1 MQSVLST
8 ISGLFFLAGFFPY
21 IRAIFKGETKP
32 AKASWVIWA
41 SLDTITIAG
50 MWTKSTL
57 NGQII
62 GAVLGAWIVVVL
74 AFRYGIP
81 GWSKL
86 DVFCLVG
93 AVLGIFL
100 WWAFDDATVGIV
112 TSVTV
117 VILGSFPTFAS
128 AWKDPTRENRTAWTL
143 MFISCVLALLAI
155 PSWTL
160 ADAAQ
165 PVAFTIVETTMM
177 YLLWVRPRWGLP
189 TPA

>member
-1 MQSVLST
+1 MQSFLST
-8 ISGLFFLAGFFPY
+8 VSGLFFLAGFFPY
-21 IRAIFKGETKP
+21 ICAIFKGETKP

-50 MWTKSTL
+50 MCEKGAL

-62 GAVLGAWIVVVL
+62 GAVLGAWIVVIL

-86 DVFCLVG
+86 DIFCLVG
-93 AVLGIFL
+93 AVLGIVL
-100 WWAFDDATVGIV
+100 WWAFNDATVGIV

-143 MFISCVLALLAI
+143 MFISCVMALLAI

-165 PVAFTIVETTMM
+165 PVAFTIIETTMM
-177 YLLWVRPRWGLP
+177 YLLWIRPLRS
-189 TPA
+189 PAPV